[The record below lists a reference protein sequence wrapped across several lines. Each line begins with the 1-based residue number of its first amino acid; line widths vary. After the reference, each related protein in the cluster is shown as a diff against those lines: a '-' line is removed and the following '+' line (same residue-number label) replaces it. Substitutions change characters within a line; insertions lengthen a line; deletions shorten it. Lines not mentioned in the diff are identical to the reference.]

1 VSGTALPPSP
11 PSSRRD
17 DLPVGA
23 AVDPVSATAEF
34 AQTGPPVR
42 RVGPGAVFG
51 WLRRGWSDL
60 WRSPGVSL
68 GIGACCVLVSWA
80 LTGAILVTDYGVLI
94 LPLVTGFMFAAPLLA
109 IGVYEASRLH
119 EAGERPTFAHTR
131 AALRRNRYQIAFM
144 GALLMLFLYGWLRFA
159 TMLAALFLG
168 DDIPPLGAFLQ
179 TAFLS
184 REHLDLA
191 LVGGGIGAVLAS
203 IVFGLSAVSLP
214 MLVDRPVDAVTA
226 AVTSMRACCANPVTM
241 ALWAAV
247 IVAVTALGAL
257 PGFLGL
263 VIALPLLGHATWYA
277 YRDLVEPSEPEAR

>member
-1 VSGTALPPSP
+1 MPPPPPSQ
-11 PSSRRD
+11 RE

-34 AQTGPPVR
+34 AQTGPAVR
-42 RVGPGAVFG
+42 RVGPSAVLR
-51 WLRRGWSDL
+51 WLRAGWADL

-68 GIGACCVLVSWA
+68 GIGACCALVSWA
-80 LTGAILVTDYGVLI
+80 LAGAVLLTDYAVLI

-119 EAGERPTFAHTR
+119 EAGVKPTFAHTR
-131 AALRRNRYQIAFM
+131 AALRRNAYQIAFM

-159 TMLAALFLG
+159 TMLSALFLG
-168 DDIPPLGAFLQ
+168 DDIPPLGAFLE

-184 REHLDLA
+184 GEHLDFA
-191 LVGGGIGAVLAS
+191 LIGTAIGAVLAS

-214 MLVDRPVDAVTA
+214 MLIDRPMDAVTA
-226 AVTSMRACCANPVTM
+226 AVTSMRACLANPVPM

-247 IVAVTALGAL
+247 IVAVTLLGVL

-263 VIALPLLGHATWYA
+263 VLALPLLGHATWHA
-277 YRDLVEPSEPEAR
+277 YRDLVEPPGEDGR

>member
-1 VSGTALPPSP
+1 VSGAAPPPP

-23 AVDPVSATAEF
+23 AVEPTGAAAEF
-34 AQTGPPVR
+34 ARTGPAVR
-42 RVGPGAVFG
+42 RVGPAAVFR
-51 WLRRGWSDL
+51 WLRAGWADL

-68 GIGACCVLVSWA
+68 GIGACCTLVSWA
-80 LTGAILVTDYGVLI
+80 LTAAVLATDYAVLI

-109 IGVYEASRLH
+109 VGVYEVSRLH
-119 EAGERPTFAHTR
+119 GQGVRPTFAHTR

-144 GALLMLFLYGWLRFA
+144 GALLMLFLYGWLRVA
-159 TMLAALFLG
+159 TMLSALFLG
-168 DDIPPLGAFLQ
+168 DDIPPLGAFLE

-184 REHLDLA
+184 RQHLDFA
-191 LVGGGIGAVLAS
+191 LIGTGIGAVLAA

-226 AVTSMRACCANPVTM
+226 AVTSMRACLANPVTM
-241 ALWAAV
+241 AIWAVV
-247 IVAVTALGAL
+247 IVLVTLLGVL

-263 VIALPLLGHATWYA
+263 VLALPLLGHATWHA
-277 YRDLVEPSEPEAR
+277 YRDLVEPDGAEPR